1 MNGQDRDRGA
11 GDPTDGPGLDR
22 AAADP
27 THGQARTRATGAL
40 AGIRVLDVSRVLG
53 GPLAA
58 QVLADHGA
66 DVIKVEPPRGDE
78 TRAMGPPFVGDASA
92 VFVNVNRNKRG
103 MALDLSSAA
112 GREVLLRL
120 LERADVLVE
129 NFKPGTMER
138 WGLGRALLA
147 GRFPRLVHATITG
160 FGADGPLGGAP
171 GYDVMVQAWAGLISV
186 NGSPQSGPMRLGVPL
201 VDMGSGANLTIGV
214 LLALLAR
221 ERTGRGQHVDVTLYD
236 SALAL
241 THPHAANWFLSGR
254 TPGLTGNDNPNI
266 SPYSLYRTR
275 RGALYIAVGNDLQFR
290 RLCDVIGTPGLATDP
305 RFALN
310 GDRVTNT
317 EALRPLIE
325 AAIADHDGERLCMA
339 LLEAGVP
346 AGLVQTI
353 PQALEHPHTRHR
365 EMRVEHGGFRW
376 VGIPVKL
383 SETPGS
389 VRRPPPR
396 FDEHVDEILA
406 ESGFGDDEIA
416 ALRRDGVIGRP
427 RAG

>member
-1 MNGQDRDRGA
+1 MSDPDRDPPA
-11 GDPTDGPGLDR
+11 
-22 AAADP
+22 
-27 THGQARTRATGAL
+27 GAL

-58 QVLADHGA
+58 QMLADHGA

-103 MALDLSSAA
+103 MALDLSTGP
-112 GREVLLRL
+112 GRDVLLRL

-138 WGLGRALLA
+138 WGLGQALLA
-147 GRFPRLVHATITG
+147 ERFPRLVHATITG

-221 ERTGRGQHVDVTLYD
+221 ERTGRGQHVEVTLYD

-241 THPHAANWFLSGR
+241 THPHAANWFLTGH
-254 TPGLTGNDNPNI
+254 TPALTGNDNPNI
-266 SPYSLYRTR
+266 SPYSLYRTHD
-275 RGALYIAVGNDLQFR
+275 GALYIAVGNDLQFR
-290 RLCDVIGTPGLATDP
+290 RLCELIGTPELAADP

-310 GDRVTNT
+310 RDRVVHRD
-317 EALRPLIE
+317 ALRTLIE
-325 AAIADHDGERLCMA
+325 AAIAERDGEALCVA

-346 AGLVQTI
+346 AGRVQTL

-365 EMRVEHGGFRW
+365 EMLVELGGLRW

-389 VRRPPPR
+389 VRRAPPR
-396 FDEHVDEILA
+396 FDEHVDPILA
-406 ESGFGDDEIA
+406 ESGFSDEEIA

-427 RAG
+427 RTA